1 MFCEICVQNRTF
13 KVFSQKIYNKTYG
26 KNEIPPNRP
35 LFCRCETCGE
45 TMIYATHEFAE
56 LQEEPNF
63 GLCKIWGKANLE
75 VGDLVFIEEEGVCS
89 VDSINRV
96 AGSLPQITLI
106 KPNKEKY
113 DIKVD
118 FRGTAEIG
126 QEKLYRLIPQ
136 DAQNARIGDFVY
148 HTRLKLTGKAIG
160 LEFNGNQRIIVEF
173 DNEEISIVNIEDSV
187 HYLTDKILGLNTTWR
202 CKDLPYFQSVQIFSE
217 SKILHVDCTLPS
229 LKAVHELEGIIS
241 SIPQVR
247 CFIMHTVVKNTNMDT
262 NDLYRE
268 LIRNCVNICN
278 CRIDFKNQD
287 VFISGFYSDKTVPDS
302 VYKTLSRYP
311 IRKINLDLKK
321 RFDIKNCKTINDAD
335 SFIRISKIGKETHI
349 DGWVENEKQKK
360 RAKFKAFFYSLNFK
374 IENHLLVMGA

>member
-26 KNEIPPNRP
+26 KNEIPPNTP
-35 LFCRCETCGE
+35 LFCRCEICGE
-45 TMIYATHEFAE
+45 TMVYATHEFAE
-56 LQEEPNF
+56 LQEEPMF
-63 GLCKIWGKANLE
+63 GLCKIWGKASLE
-75 VGDLVFIEEEGVCS
+75 VGDLVFLEKEKLCS

-96 AGSLPQITLI
+96 AGALPQVTLI
-106 KPNKEKY
+106 KPDKEKF
-113 DIKVD
+113 DISVD

-126 QEKLYRLIPQ
+126 PEKLYRLIPQ

-148 HTRLKLTGKAIG
+148 HTRLKQTGKTIG
-160 LEFNGNQRIIVEF
+160 LEFNGSQRIIVEF
-173 DNEEISIVNIEDSV
+173 DNEEISIVNVENSV

-202 CKDLPYFQSVQIFSE
+202 CKDLPYFQNVQIFSE
-217 SKILHVDCTLPS
+217 SKVLHVDCTLPS
-229 LKAVHELEGIIS
+229 LKAVRELEGIIS

-247 CFIMHTVVKNTNMDT
+247 CSIMHTIVKNTNMDT
-262 NDLYRE
+262 NDLYME

-278 CRIDFKNQD
+278 CRIEFKNQE

-321 RFDIKNCKTINDAD
+321 RFDIKNCKTINNAD
-335 SFIRISKIGKETHI
+335 SFIRISKMGKETHI

-360 RAKFKAFFYSLNFK
+360 RAKFKAFFYGLSFK
-374 IENHLLVMGA
+374 IENHLLVME